1 MVDLGELIG
10 GIMSGLSRA
19 RRDADLT
26 SALIA
31 EEYKLHSL
39 LSGVSAPRV
48 RLSGIEIDLPVIL
61 NSANSS
67 DMKQKSGVAMTSEN
81 VLQALAIRLQTE
93 GMTEQRIKIFV
104 DNARAD
110 LDTLFGGE
118 VRGISGESIS
128 RIAQRSVTR
137 AYQNTP
143 TGDTDKEVHVKPKSR
158 EKTSQNVVEKEVSL
172 TRVRSAIDLEARRI
186 GRELTKE
193 WPTIDAI
200 AETEKIK
207 EFGSDAAI
215 TRIKIKLVE
224 EGLEWTTSQDEQGNK
239 ISRLISE

>member
-61 NSANSS
+61 NSASSS

-81 VLQALAIRLQTE
+81 VLQALATRLQTE
-93 GMTEQRIKIFV
+93 GMSEQRITIFV
-104 DNARAD
+104 NNARAD

-128 RIAQRSVTR
+128 RIAQRSVTH
-137 AYQNTP
+137 AYQNSPAKDSDRETAA
-143 TGDTDKEVHVKPKSR
+143 KPKSGDR
-158 EKTSQNVVEKEVSL
+158 PQEDVDKQEVPLS
-172 TRVRSAIDLEARRI
+172 RMRSAIDLEARRI

-207 EFGSDAAI
+207 EFG
-215 TRIKIKLVE
+215 KILMKF
-224 EGLEWTTSQDEQGNK
+224 
-239 ISRLISE
+239 

>member
-61 NSANSS
+61 NSASSS

-81 VLQALAIRLQTE
+81 VLQALATRLQTE
-93 GMTEQRIKIFV
+93 GMSEQRITIFV
-104 DNARAD
+104 NNARAD

-128 RIAQRSVTR
+128 RIAQRSVTH
-137 AYQNTP
+137 AYQNSPAKDSDRETAA
-143 TGDTDKEVHVKPKSR
+143 KPKSGDR
-158 EKTSQNVVEKEVSL
+158 PQEDVDKQEVPLS
-172 TRVRSAIDLEARRI
+172 RMRSAIDLEARRI

-215 TRIKIKLVE
+215 TRLKIKLVE

-239 ISRLISE
+239 VSRLISE